1 MSEQFG
7 DVSVEYDGH
16 VAIVEIGRPPTNH
29 LDVGLVADLGTAYA
43 AAAERSESR
52 TILLC
57 SAGKH
62 FCAGADFGTLS
73 DGQTISSTG
82 AALYE
87 KAIQLFAVKIPVIAA
102 VQGAAVG
109 GGLGLACSADF
120 RVGSTTT
127 KFWANFASLGL
138 HQGFGLSTTLPS
150 LIGVQR
156 AAEMLY
162 TGRQVKGVEAAEFGL
177 LDRVVEEPSDVRNA
191 AIELAR
197 AISQSAPLAVR
208 AIRKTLRG
216 DIVER
221 VVAATRLENAAQVH
235 LDCTD
240 DHREGVAA
248 MQQRRAPRFRGS

>member
-1 MSEQFG
+1 MDEKFG
-7 DVSVEYDGH
+7 DVSVEYDEH
-16 VAIVEIGRPPTNH
+16 VAIVEIRRPPTNH
-29 LDVGLVADLGTAYA
+29 LDVGLVSDLGTAYRA
-43 AAAERSESR
+43 ASGRSAR
-52 TILLC
+52 AIVLC

-62 FCAGADFGTLS
+62 FCAGADFGTLPA
-73 DGQTISSTG
+73 GQSISSTG

-87 KAIQLFAVKIPVIAA
+87 KAVQLFAVEIPVIAA

-127 KFWANFASLGL
+127 RFWANFASLGL

-150 LIGVQR
+150 LIGLQR

-162 TGRQVKGVEAAEFGL
+162 TGRQVKGLEAAELGL
-177 LDRVVEEPSDVRNA
+177 LDRVVDQPSDVRNA

-197 AISQSAPLAVR
+197 EISQSAPLAVR

-221 VVAATRLENAAQVH
+221 VVAATQLENAAQVH

-248 MQQRRAPRFRGS
+248 MQERRPPRFRAN